1 MPRRF
6 MDILLVDDSRADR
19 RFITR
24 ELAKTDQGFHVD
36 IADTVAGARQKLASK
51 HYDCL
56 LLDYSLPDSDGL
68 ALMEG
73 MVKDKS
79 DSFTGVVMITGE
91 GNEKVAARAIQLG
104 AHEYL
109 TKSQIDGPRLVRALD
124 RAIEHSAEKRTR
136 THQRLVMENFAS
148 SAAHDLAN
156 PLSGVI
162 GFLTLAQNGITSG
175 DMEKV
180 PAHLENA
187 MTSALYMK
195 QLVADL
201 LHYARTGTTA
211 DTPESVGLGEVVDV
225 VRNLLDKTIQRE
237 GALIKADNLPTI
249 EAYRTEIT
257 QLFQNLI
264 SNAIKYR
271 GDDAPEITISAEERE
286 EYCVISVADNGC
298 GVPDNARDAIFTPLH
313 RVHHRGTE
321 GSGLGLAICMKIV
334 DLHRGKIWCEARPG
348 GGSIFRIL
356 VARKLDHAANENPAP
371 ARAGSRAGST
381 SFQGLDGPADNS

>member
-1 MPRRF
+1 MPRRY

-24 ELAKTDQGFHVD
+24 ELAKTDQAYHID
-36 IADTVAGARQKLASK
+36 IADTVAGARQKLACK

-56 LLDYSLPDSDGL
+56 LLDYNLPDADGL

-73 MVKDKS
+73 MAKDKS
-79 DSFTGVVMITGE
+79 NGFTGVVMITGD

-104 AHEYL
+104 AHDYL
-109 TKSQIDGPRLVRALD
+109 TKNQIDGPRLVRAMD

-162 GFLTLAQNGITSG
+162 GFLTLAQQGVMSG
-175 DMEKV
+175 DMGKV
-180 PAHLENA
+180 PAHLDNA

-195 QLVADL
+195 QLVTDL

-211 DTPESVGLGEVVDV
+211 DTPEVVDLNEIIEVVS
-225 VRNLLDKTIQRE
+225 NLLDKSIERE
-237 GALIKADNLPTI
+237 EAVIKVYDLPTV
-249 EAYRTEIT
+249 EAYPTEIT

-271 GDDAPEITISAEERE
+271 GEDAPEITISADEKDD
-286 EYCVISVADNGC
+286 YCVISVADNGR
-298 GVPDNARDAIFTPLH
+298 GVPENARDAIFTPLH
-313 RVHHRGTE
+313 RIHHKGTD

-334 DLHRGKIWCEARPG
+334 DLHRGKIWCEGRPG
-348 GGSIFRIL
+348 GGSIFRIII
-356 VARKLDHAANENPAP
+356 AKKLDHAANENTAP
-371 ARAGSRAGST
+371 NGTASSYI
-381 SFQGLDGPADNS
+381 